1 MASRSSNGSGYTY
14 KVGNSYR
21 TRIKVKGHVVTA
33 NAKSA
38 KESKRIARER
48 AQNLPSSRLAS
59 KSEYRRL
66 KLTDFL
72 IEWLETEHKFE
83 VAHSTHL
90 RYLSLLKH
98 HVNPLIGHYYLEQ
111 LTPKIVTNFLLEMR
125 SAGLSARSMQQARV
139 LLSIGLKAAEDQG
152 LISDNPVRKVRN
164 PQNRETQITPLT
176 IDEVRR
182 LLATYKGTYLSARLH
197 ISLICG
203 LRQGEALGLE
213 WSDIDFERGF
223 IHVRKQ
229 MQYVNGKYVFADL
242 KTARSRRLVAITT
255 ETIDALRVHRDL
267 PQGISQAPLTDWSNS
282 DLVFRKSD
290 GSPYNAKTDYQE
302 WQKALKLCGISRR
315 RLHDARHTA
324 ATLMYSQGVGIET
337 ISRTLGHS
345 SSAITSR
352 LYVHTAEEP
361 LKEAAL
367 RIQKLLL

>member
-1 MASRSSNGSGYTY
+1 MASRNSNGSGYTY

-21 TRIKVKGHVVTA
+21 TRIKVKGHIVTA
-33 NAKSA
+33 SA
-38 KESKRIARER
+38 KTAKDSKRIAKER
-48 AQNLPSSRLAS
+48 AQNLPVTRLAS

-72 IEWLETEHKFE
+72 MEWLETEHKFE

-139 LLSIGLKAAEDQG
+139 LLSIGFKAAEDQG
-152 LISDNPVRKVRN
+152 LINDNPVRRVRN

-176 IDEVRR
+176 IEEVKR

-197 ISLICG
+197 IALICG
-203 LRQGEALGLE
+203 LRQGEALGLQ
-213 WSDIDFERGF
+213 WSDVDLERGF

-229 MQYVNGKYVFADL
+229 MQFVNGKHVFAEL
-242 KTARSRRLVAITT
+242 KTARSFRLVALTS
-255 ETIDALRVHRDL
+255 ESMEALRTHKDL
-267 PQGISQAPLTDWSNS
+267 PQGITSIPNAEWAET
-282 DLVFRKSD
+282 DLVFHKSD

-302 WQKALKLCGISRR
+302 WQKALKLCGIKRR

-361 LKEAAL
+361 LMDAAL
-367 RIQKLLL
+367 KIQKILS